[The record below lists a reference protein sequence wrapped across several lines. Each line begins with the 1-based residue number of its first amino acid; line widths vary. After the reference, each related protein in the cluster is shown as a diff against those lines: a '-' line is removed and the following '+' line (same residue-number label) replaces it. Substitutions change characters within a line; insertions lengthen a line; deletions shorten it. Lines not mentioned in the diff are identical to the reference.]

1 MSITTGNNTVAIND
15 NWYYY
20 PNYTVPTT
28 YTYTWQVTNTV
39 VIEKYQLICPNC
51 EATNWGQIDEII
63 VCKTKKCGATLK
75 ATKRAVDYEVVVD

>member
-1 MSITTGNNTVAIND
+1 MALSAQNSSITLND
-15 NWYYY
+15 NWYY
-20 PNYTVPTT
+20 TT
-28 YTYTWQVTNTV
+28 TPYSNTYTWHTCTANTV